1 MNQIKL
7 NNMIK
12 DKVNRIDILLSN
24 NTLDKKNKDLL
35 SYTKTY
41 LLGIYNSKEEDIL
54 LQQESIKKI
63 LKKISIKIS
72 DIENS
77 WLFLFYI
84 YNY

>member
-24 NTLDKKNKDLL
+24 NKLDKKNKDLL

-77 WLFLFYI
+77 WLFLFFI